1 MEITW
6 YGMSCFRITER
17 KLATIVTD
25 PFAPAIGL
33 GELRQKSDVVTISHD
48 APGHNYLHAVSGL
61 EHTLD
66 GPGEYEIGGV
76 FVTGIATPSR
86 TDKFNNIVYLFN
98 YNGLTIAHLGDI
110 GDVPSQKQ
118 IEDLEMVNVLLVP
131 VGAGSSLNAARAAE
145 LVSMLEPNIVV
156 PMHYQLPGL
165 AAPLEPLDKFLK
177 EMGVSEA
184 KREGSLKLTSADSL
198 PQETEVIILAHKEQ
212 MPAG

>member
-33 GELRQKSDVVTISHD
+33 GELRLKSDVVTVSHD
-48 APGHNYLHAVSGL
+48 APGHNHLHAVSGM

-76 FVTGIATPSR
+76 FITGIATPSK
-86 TDKFNNIVYLFN
+86 TGKFNNVVYLFN

-145 LVSMLEPNIVV
+145 LVSMLEPNVVV

-165 AAPLEPLDKFLK
+165 ETPLEPLDKFLK

-184 KREGSLKLTSADSL
+184 KRENSLKLTSADSL

>member
-33 GELRQKSDVVTISHD
+33 GELKLKSDVVTISHD
-48 APGHNYLHAVSGL
+48 APGHNYLHGVSGM
-61 EHTLD
+61 EHQLD

-76 FVTGIATPSR
+76 FITGIATPSK
-86 TDKFNNIVYLFN
+86 TGKFNNIVYLYN

-118 IEDLEMVNVLLVP
+118 IEDLELVNVLLVP
-131 VGAGSSLNAARAAE
+131 VGGGSSLNAARAAE
-145 LVSMLEPNIVV
+145 LVSMLEPNVVV

-165 AAPLEPLDKFLK
+165 ETSLEPLDKFLK

-184 KREGSLKLTSADSL
+184 KREASLKLTNADSL
-198 PQETEVIILAHKEQ
+198 PQETEVIILAHREQ
-212 MPAG
+212 VPAG

>member
-25 PFAPAIGL
+25 PFASAIGL
-33 GELRQKSDVVTISHD
+33 GELRMKSDVVTISHD
-48 APGHNYLHAVSGL
+48 APGHNYLHGVSGM

-76 FVTGIATPSR
+76 FITGIATPSK
-86 TDKFNNIVYLFN
+86 TGKFNNIVYLFN

-131 VGAGSSLNAARAAE
+131 VGGGSSLNAARAAE
-145 LVSMLEPNIVV
+145 LVSMLEPNVVV

-165 AAPLEPLDKFLK
+165 ETPLEPLDKFLK

-184 KREGSLKLTSADSL
+184 KRENSLKLTSADSL